1 MYKELREKVAHL
13 YGGENETIAPPV
25 QTTKGIPQILVL
37 RGNNHEMG
45 RQYGEKLA
53 FKIHALITVLK
64 AALYQKIS
72 RRRLSWQI
80 NTILPS
86 ESGVRA

>member
-1 MYKELREKVAHL
+1 MYENMKELREKVAHL

-45 RQYGEKLA
+45 RHHGA
-53 FKIHALITVLK
+53 
-64 AALYQKIS
+64 
-72 RRRLSWQI
+72 
-80 NTILPS
+80 
-86 ESGVRA
+86 